1 MKKILILISVLGLV
15 YACNYGTYADSLKA
29 EKKLISN
36 FITRQQIHVINNEP
50 QRDQWGEKDYLKV
63 DGYDDFYFHLVNGGD
78 TEGDTVKVNDVVIV
92 RYIKYTLDAVADT
105 ADYLTT
111 LTEPHP
117 TEIKFGSVS
126 ENSCT
131 AWHVAIQKMR
141 YSGAECKIICP
152 SKLGFTADNTSV
164 TPYGYDIKIVIKKY

>member
-1 MKKILILISVLGLV
+1 MKKILILIAVLGLI
-15 YACNYGTYADSLKA
+15 YACNYGTYAESLKA

-36 FITRQQIHVINNEP
+36 FIKRQQIRVIKEEP
-50 QRDQWGEKDYLKV
+50 QDAQWGEKDYLQV
-63 DGYDDFYFHLVNGGD
+63 DGYDNLYFHLVNRGD
-78 TEGDTVKVNDVVIV
+78 TDGDTVKVNDVIIV

-105 ADYLTT
+105 ADYSTT
-111 LTEPHP
+111 LTEENPP
-117 TEIKFGSVS
+117 EIKFGNVS
-126 ENSCT
+126 DNSCT

-164 TPYGYDIKIVIKKY
+164 TPYGYDIKIQIKKY

>member
-1 MKKILILISVLGLV
+1 MKKFLILIGVLGLV
-15 YACNYGTYADSLKA
+15 YACNYGTYADSLES

-36 FITRQQIHVINNEP
+36 FIKRQQIHVLKDEP
-50 QRDQWGEKDYLKV
+50 QRDQWGEKDYWKV
-63 DGYDDFYFHLVNGGD
+63 DGYDNLYFHLTNAGD
-78 TEGDTVKVNDVVIV
+78 TNGDTVKLNDVILV

-105 ADYLTT
+105 ASYWTT
-111 LTEPHP
+111 LEAPNP
-117 TEIKFGSVS
+117 TEVKYGSVS

-131 AWHVAIQKMR
+131 AWHVAIEKMR

-152 SKLGFTADNTSV
+152 SKLGFSDDNTSV